1 MQNDIDEQDRIG
13 FYICDRI
20 GFYGPV
26 ILLAVIVLLLVFQ
39 RQWLLLVVV
48 ILWQIFSYILNVVLK
63 NTLAKPRPKP
73 NDLTASLAS
82 YWTKHY
88 YYGMPSGHA
97 QAVFGQLT
105 FIWLYFSKNWLNVK
119 LASLLVALLTAWQR
133 INTHMHSVAQVLAGA
148 FVGGALALL
157 FYFLLSIS
165 RTIQS

>member
-1 MQNDIDEQDRIG
+1 MEKHDRIG

-26 ILLAVIVLLLVFQ
+26 ILLVVIVLLLVFQ

-48 ILWQIFSYILNVVLK
+48 ILWQFFSYGLNVVLK
-63 NTLAKPRPKP
+63 NTLAKPRPFP
-73 NDLTASLAS
+73 NDVVVPSSAT
-82 YWTKHY
+82 YWTKHN

-105 FIWLYFSKNWLNVK
+105 FIWLYFSTTWLK
-119 LASLLVALLTAWQR
+119 LGSLLVAMITVWQR
-133 INTHMHSVAQVLAGA
+133 FHTHMHSVAQLLAGA
-148 FVGGALALL
+148 LVGGLLAKL